1 MRSASGERLRGAGSK
16 PCIRDLQRHS
26 HSQPRRVVCPP
37 HVELSASGRPSS
49 APGRG
54 PTAPEAQTPGQPV
67 LCAAGPVC
75 AFPFLTHTGVGP
87 FLQAMPS
94 NSPSVLKICP
104 RASRREGKAAC
115 RRRCQPGPASGAP
128 DAAGQRELLGL
139 GPEPR
144 AHGEQTAGAGRS
156 RRWARGDRGG
166 PAAGRRRRMSRPSVL
181 FFVCFCFCLPRSG
194 SFCLPTPCLFLDFN
208 VAASAESRFFPQCAR
223 SSSAVSDR
231 RLLGVRQG
239 VQTLKGRPGHH
250 RGRAPPGALCPAPWD
265 PREPRFPRRGLRR
278 TPPLGPSYRAAGAHI
293 TPHTGDSKRVS

>member
-16 PCIRDLQRHS
+16 PRIRDLQRHS

-37 HVELSASGRPSS
+37 HVELSASSRPSS

-75 AFPFLTHTGVGP
+75 AFPFLTPTGVGP

-104 RASRREGKAAC
+104 RASRGEGKAAC

-181 FFVCFCFCLPRSG
+181 
-194 SFCLPTPCLFLDFN
+194 CLFVF
-208 VAASAESRFFPQCAR
+208 VFAFHA
-223 SSSAVSDR
+223 
-231 RLLGVRQG
+231 
-239 VQTLKGRPGHH
+239 
-250 RGRAPPGALCPAPWD
+250 PAPSASP
-265 PREPRFPRRGLRR
+265 PRVFFLIL
-278 TPPLGPSYRAAGAHI
+278 T
-293 TPHTGDSKRVS
+293 